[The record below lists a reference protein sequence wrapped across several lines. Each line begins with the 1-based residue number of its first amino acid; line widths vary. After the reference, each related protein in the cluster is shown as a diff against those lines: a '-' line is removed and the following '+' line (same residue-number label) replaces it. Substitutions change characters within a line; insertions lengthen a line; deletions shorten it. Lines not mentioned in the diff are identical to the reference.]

1 MKDFTIR
8 KGEKSDLP
16 TIYALIKELALY
28 ERAENEVSNTLDE
41 MLEDGFGENPI
52 YYFFVAE
59 NNEKKIVGL
68 SLYYFKY
75 STWKGRCMYLE
86 DIIVNE
92 PSRGKGIGSALFK
105 EIIVQA
111 KAEKVKRLEFQVL
124 NWNEPAIHFYR
135 KFNCH
140 FDEEWINVKLTQEE
154 IHLNSY

>member
-28 ERAENEVSNTLDE
+28 ERAENEVSNTLEE

-75 STWKGRCMYLE
+75 SIE
-86 DIIVNE
+86 N
-92 PSRGKGIGSALFK
+92 
-105 EIIVQA
+105 
-111 KAEKVKRLEFQVL
+111 
-124 NWNEPAIHFYR
+124 
-135 KFNCH
+135 
-140 FDEEWINVKLTQEE
+140 
-154 IHLNSY
+154 